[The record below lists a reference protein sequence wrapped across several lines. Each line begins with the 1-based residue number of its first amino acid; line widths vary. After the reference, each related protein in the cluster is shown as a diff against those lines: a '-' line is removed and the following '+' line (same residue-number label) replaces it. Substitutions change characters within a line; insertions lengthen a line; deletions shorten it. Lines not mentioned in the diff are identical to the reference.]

1 MTYEYTLIYSRL
13 SADTPFYPIPQN
25 ITDYIDTTWRTDAMM
40 ITTES
45 LSDDGLTKISRVIFK
60 DVNVWLQFIDDP
72 VIKTYLAERNT
83 YHAEHDITV
92 TRLEG

>member
-1 MTYEYTLIYSRL
+1 MTYEYTIIYTRL

-25 ITDYIDTTWRTDAMM
+25 ITDYIDTTWRTNEMM
-40 ITTES
+40 VTTES

-60 DVNVWLQFIDDP
+60 DVDAWLQFIDDP
-72 VIKTYLAERNT
+72 IIKIYLADRNT
-83 YHAEHDITV
+83 YHNENAITV